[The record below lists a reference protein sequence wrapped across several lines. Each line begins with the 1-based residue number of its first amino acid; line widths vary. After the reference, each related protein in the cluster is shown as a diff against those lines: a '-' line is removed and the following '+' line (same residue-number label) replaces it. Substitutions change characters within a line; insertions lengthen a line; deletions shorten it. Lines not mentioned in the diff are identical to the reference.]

1 MSSKYVTSD
10 KQGGRDLLIECQVF
24 VANPNK
30 SDEVRKILIRN
41 RDRLLKFLPSFLEE
55 RAPDDEQFS
64 DEKAFII
71 HSIELLPSTT

>member
-1 MSSKYVTSD
+1 MSSKCVSFLVLT
-10 KQGGRDLLIECQVF
+10 KGRLLIHYQVF

-41 RDRLLKFLPSFLEE
+41 RDRLLKFLPPFLEE

-71 HSIELLPSTT
+71 HSIELLPSTI